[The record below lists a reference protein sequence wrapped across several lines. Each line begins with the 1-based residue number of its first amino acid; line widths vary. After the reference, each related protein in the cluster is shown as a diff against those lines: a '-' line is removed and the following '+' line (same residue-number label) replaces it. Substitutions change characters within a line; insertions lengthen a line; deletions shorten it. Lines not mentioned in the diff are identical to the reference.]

1 MILCVYECLLPSMGI
16 IEVVRKSGLLDTTN
30 LVNRC
35 KSRLR
40 VPSTQEASLGIL
52 LVVKFLCQGTPPL
65 AIR

>member
-1 MILCVYECLLPSMGI
+1 MGI

-52 LVVKFLCQGTPPL
+52 LVVKFLWASHHWPSGR
-65 AIR
+65 ANFWEV